1 MNKNIES
8 KKEYGLRRMF
18 NKILQVIAK
27 SSFLSGYMRARVQK
41 LRGVKFDDVSTV
53 FLGEDIIIDGIC
65 PENVTIKNGC
75 QIGAGTK
82 IVTHFYD
89 NKKLSEHKDY
99 HFRFYQGKVV
109 IEEDVFIG
117 FNCVIAKPV
126 TIGRGSVLGA
136 NTVITKNI
144 PPNSVIVQ
152 PESINIKK
160 E

>member
-144 PPNSVIVQ
+144 PPNSIIVQ

>member
-1 MNKNIES
+1 
-8 KKEYGLRRMF
+8 
-18 NKILQVIAK
+18 
-27 SSFLSGYMRARVQK
+27 MRARVQK

>member
-126 TIGRGSVLGA
+126 IIGRGSVLGA

>member
-8 KKEYGLRRMF
+8 KKEYGLKRIF

-89 NKKLSEHKDY
+89 NTKLSEHKDY
-99 HFRFYQGKVV
+99 HYRFYQGKVV
-109 IEEDVFIG
+109 IQENVFIG

-126 TIGRGSVLGA
+126 TIGKGSVLGA
-136 NTVITKNI
+136 NTVITKDI
-144 PPNSVIVQ
+144 PPNSIIVP

-160 E
+160 